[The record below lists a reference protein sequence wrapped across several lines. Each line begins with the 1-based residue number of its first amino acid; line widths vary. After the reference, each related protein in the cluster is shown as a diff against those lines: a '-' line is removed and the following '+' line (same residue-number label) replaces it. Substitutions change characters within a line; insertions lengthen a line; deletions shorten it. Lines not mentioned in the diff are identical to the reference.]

1 MYLLILTTENN
12 KLIFPSSN
20 YFNSM
25 LKKKKKKA
33 IGQGRESV
41 DKSNS
46 KSRRN
51 RIFLL
56 CISPRCF
63 AHGSDVQIHIYQR
76 EREKKG
82 EIEIRESENNK
93 FDF

>member
-25 LKKKKKKA
+25 LKKKKKA